1 MASFNKILGQW
12 VIDSFVRG
20 LTTPKMSSICDALF
34 AEIDYLL
41 GDFLGFFL
49 LDVVAGVFDLRHS
62 ALQGVAGDIGA
73 GRGVEPR
80 N

>member
-1 MASFNKILGQW
+1 
-12 VIDSFVRG
+12 
-20 LTTPKMSSICDALF
+20 MSSICDALF

-49 LDVVAGVFDLRHS
+49 LNVVAGVFDLCHS